1 MMVPVDEPGRD
12 IADDI
17 LPEETEDLAVPVAL
31 NELQPWHKPRKQFVR
46 ERQWITLARR
56 LIEKEREQGRLAPI
70 NGPEVRYLTLPGI
83 DYLDVR
89 QLADACGDL
98 GCRLT
103 STGFQSG
110 NEKNPDVARAQLR
123 EKSLID
129 ADHITRDSHTFARW
143 FQEISSVGSTAYRE
157 LKRRGPFHIVNIDAC
172 GSVAAPAEDHA
183 QRLVDAIYRTV
194 ELQLDSTVGR
204 WLLFVTA
211 DVRPDSLAEDT
222 LDGLCRVIFENL
234 GENGDFRGEASSLF
248 DCDDAGVEVA
258 IESASG
264 NEGLA
269 FLKVFSLG
277 FAKWL
282 LHLARGR
289 QWEVLTHTP
298 YCYSTRPQGD
308 DTPTLA
314 CLAFE
319 FLRRAGLRDS
329 IGIARAVPAPP
340 GIDQDTSVRA
350 AKMVAAMENVDRTME
365 TDPDVRAR
373 MAEHLRRLLGEAG
386 YGPELLALIEV

>member
-1 MMVPVDEPGRD
+1 MVPVDEPGRD
-12 IADDI
+12 IADDV
-17 LPEETEDLAVPVAL
+17 LPEEVEDLAVPVAL
-31 NELQPWHKPRKQFVR
+31 DALQPWHKPRKQFVR
-46 ERQWITLARR
+46 ERQWIALARH
-56 LIEKEREQGRLAPI
+56 LIEHERRQGRLARI
-70 NGPEVRYLTLPGI
+70 DEPEIHYLTLPGI

-89 QLADACGDL
+89 QLADACNDL

-110 NEKNPDVARAQLR
+110 KEGNPDVARAQLR

-129 ADHITRDSHTFARW
+129 AGHITGDSHTFAKW
-143 FQEISSVGSTAYRE
+143 FQEISRVGSEAYRE
-157 LKRRGPFHIVNIDAC
+157 LIRRGPFHIVNIDAC
-172 GSVAAPAEDHA
+172 GSVAAPREDHA
-183 QRLVDAIYRTV
+183 RRLIDAIFRMV
-194 ELQLDSTVGR
+194 ELQLDAPVGR

-211 DVRPDSLAEDT
+211 DVRPDSLAEDA
-222 LDGLCRVIFENL
+222 LDGLCRAIFENL
-234 GENGDFRGEASSLF
+234 GENGDFRGGASSLF
-248 DCDDAGVEVA
+248 GCDDADVEAA
-258 IESASG
+258 IEVASG

-308 DTPTLA
+308 GTPTLA

-319 FLRRAGLRDS
+319 FRRRAGLRDP
-329 IGIARAVPAPP
+329 IGIVQAPPAPP
-340 GIDQDTSVRA
+340 GINQDTSVRA
-350 AKMVAAMENVDRTME
+350 ADKVAIMENVDRMME
-365 TDPDVRAR
+365 AEPGVRAQ
-373 MAEHLRRLLGEAG
+373 MAERLKLLLREAG
-386 YGPELLALIEV
+386 YHPAVLAAIEA